1 MWGEVGRPVGPRALR
16 GDRWGQSLETTFFGR
31 YEHTLDV
38 KGRVVLPSR
47 FRPAFQT
54 EGGYLTPYLEGCL
67 ALWTREEFE
76 RQSDLRRR
84 EAAAGRAAR
93 NALRVWSSGCHFV
106 EVDGQG
112 RVAVPQR
119 LREFAALDGDVL
131 VTGAIDRVEIW
142 NVDNWNV
149 LIRPEEERLRTGEMA
164 GVPGST
170 DAPPSTEPPLVTET

>member
-1 MWGEVGRPVGPRALR
+1 MWREVGRPVGPLTLW

-47 FRPAFQT
+47 FRPPFQT
-54 EGGYLTPYLEGCL
+54 EGGYLTQYLEGCL

-76 RQSDLRRR
+76 RQSDLRRQ
-84 EAAAGRAAR
+84 EAATGRAAR

-112 RVAVPQR
+112 RVAIPQR
-119 LREFAALDGDVL
+119 LRDFAALEGDIL

-142 NVDNWNV
+142 NAESWNE
-149 LIRPEEERLRTGEMA
+149 LMLPEEERLRTGELPA
-164 GVPGST
+164 GA
-170 DAPPSTEPPLVTET
+170 APSES